1 MIKLKDLLNEGTNR
15 KAAEYF
21 RIKLFDV
28 FEYAI
33 SNGKRGEAA
42 FYGTL
47 KKVVKKSKFYPH
59 AGDNEIKLHGKMVF
73 EKAFDVGKK
82 WQKGRANS
90 MGTGMELF
98 YNRSYGWPAIIKD
111 FVESMEMYSD

>member
-1 MIKLKDLLNEGTNR
+1 MIKLKDLLNEGMNR

-33 SNGKRGEAA
+33 SNGKRGETA

-47 KKVVKKSKFYPH
+47 KKVVKKL
-59 AGDNEIKLHGKMVF
+59 EQ
-73 EKAFDVGKK
+73 FD
-82 WQKGRANS
+82 
-90 MGTGMELF
+90 
-98 YNRSYGWPAIIKD
+98 
-111 FVESMEMYSD
+111 

>member
-1 MIKLKDLLNEGTNR
+1 MIKLKDLLNEGRNR
-15 KAAEYF
+15 KAEEYF

-47 KKVVKKSKFYPH
+47 KKLVKKSKFYPH

-82 WQKGRANS
+82 WQKG
-90 MGTGMELF
+90 TGLELF
-98 YNRSYGWPAIIKD
+98 YNRTSGWPAIIKD
-111 FVESMEMYSD
+111 FVESMGMYSD